1 MRIGYSENRVPRVD
15 VLDAERIEMIRQ
27 AAFRVLEETGAKLMH
42 KEARDMLAA
51 VGARVKG
58 EIVKLPRYI
67 VQAALATCPKGFT
80 IYNREGKPWMN
91 MSPGWVYYGTSTASP
106 NTLDAETDLIHPTTV
121 RDIEMG
127 AKVADALP
135 NIDWVMPFGSVVDV
149 PGLTPDIYEFDAVV
163 RNTSKPVVCC
173 GYSGRGT
180 ELVFE
185 MAASIAGSLD
195 DLVERPFV
203 IMYPEPISPLVFS
216 RMVADRILAC
226 ATLRQPQI
234 PCGSTGRGTTAPMT
248 MAGMLA
254 LSIAESL
261 FAITLAQV
269 KAPGTPIFMAGNVG
283 NANLATATTAIIPP
297 ERTLAYMGQA
307 QVAAS
312 FGLPTWGLA
321 GATESKTLDAQA
333 GAEAAISLLGQT
345 LGGST
350 IIHDVGYLDSG
361 MICSADMLV
370 LGDELIGVIRRIMRG
385 IPVNEYELALEVI
398 NSVGPGGN
406 FTRLKHTAENC
417 RKDYWKPT
425 GVFYREPYG
434 NWEKEGSLDTKQR
447 VRQKTLKIL
456 AEHKTPQLP
465 DNKLAALDTLK
476 VRAIKELAE
485 MRQY

>member
-1 MRIGYSENRVPRVD
+1 MRVGYSENKVPRVD
-15 VLDAERIEMIRQ
+15 VLDAERIEMVRQ
-27 AAFRVLEETGAKLMH
+27 AAFRILEETGAKLMH
-42 KEARDMLAA
+42 EEARRMLAA
-51 VGARVKG
+51 AGARVKG

-80 IYNREGKPWMN
+80 IYNRDGKAWMN
-91 MSPGWVYYGTSTASP
+91 MSPGWVYYGTATASP
-106 NTLDAETDLIHPTTV
+106 NTLDAETDKIHPTSA
-121 RDIEMG
+121 RDIELG

-135 NIDWVMPFGSVVDV
+135 NIDWVMPFGSIVDV

-180 ELVFE
+180 ELVYE

-216 RMVADRILAC
+216 QMVVDRIFAC
-226 ATLRQPQI
+226 AGLRQPQI

-261 FAITLAQV
+261 FAITLAQL
-269 KAPGTPIFMAGNVG
+269 KTPGAPVFMAGNVG

-297 ERTLAYMGQA
+297 ERTLAYMAQA

-321 GATESKTLDAQA
+321 GATESKTIDAQA
-333 GAEAAISLLGQT
+333 GAEAAFSLLGQT

-370 LGDELIGVIRRIMRG
+370 LGDELIGFVRRIMRG

-398 NSVGPGGN
+398 NAVGPGGN
-406 FTRLKHTAENC
+406 FTRLKHTAENV

-434 NWEKEGSLDTKQR
+434 NWEKEGSLDTKAR
-447 VRQKTLKIL
+447 VRKKTLKIL
-456 AEHKTPQLP
+456 SEHQPPPLPEAKLSALAEIKT
-465 DNKLAALDTLK
+465 
-476 VRAIKELAE
+476 RAIKELAD